1 MGVDN
6 PLNSAIEDLF
16 SLDRFVSLFFN
27 LSIFIAR
34 LNLSANASSKGFPV
48 LIYSLNR
55 GYSLSHFSILYL
67 NAIEKLETLLAHCKK
82 YLFEFAS

>member
-48 LIYSLNR
+48 LIPRFDYINFFHLYHLDKIKTQSLDWKDN
-55 GYSLSHFSILYL
+55 S
-67 NAIEKLETLLAHCKK
+67 
-82 YLFEFAS
+82 FALQDED